1 MTTDPPTEYIPPR
14 HRHLPYLL
22 VLFLLPASGC
32 ESSPKIVRE
41 QQFGPAKVRLH
52 PTFTQVKD
60 WTGDNHPDGIEA
72 VVELLDSFDEP
83 TKGSGT
89 LVFELSEYR
98 PQDPQMAFRR
108 QAEPWQESLVTREQ
122 QTAHWSA

>member
-72 VVELLDSFDEP
+72 VVEIQDSFGEP
-83 TKGSGT
+83 VRASGK
-89 LVFELSEYR
+89 LVFELYDYR
-98 PQDPQMAFRR
+98 EDNPNHVGARIADP
-108 QAEPWQESLVTREQ
+108 WIVSLLTEDEQ
-122 QTAHWSA
+122 K